1 MKPLDLAG
9 INPLSPYTIW
19 QKGSRYYFKT
29 DYDILYA
36 ISFDKEDLWVD
47 EDAYW
52 FNLSNMSNKKSPGDR
67 KIAPTIARIITS
79 FFDANPD
86 ILLYMCDTADGQQA
100 ERNRLFLRWFKSY
113 NKEDLFTIKWETVE
127 DEGTNNYISIIVQNS
142 NPNLDAIIET
152 FKEQI
157 RLFKDNK

>member
-67 KIAPTIARIITS
+67 KNCAH
-79 FFDANPD
+79 DCQNYYK
-86 ILLYMCDTADGQQA
+86 LLRCQSGY
-100 ERNRLFLRWFKSY
+100 L
-113 NKEDLFTIKWETVE
+113 
-127 DEGTNNYISIIVQNS
+127 
-142 NPNLDAIIET
+142 AIHV
-152 FKEQI
+152 
-157 RLFKDNK
+157 RYS

>member
-1 MKPLDLAG
+1 
-9 INPLSPYTIW
+9 
-19 QKGSRYYFKT
+19 
-29 DYDILYA
+29 
-36 ISFDKEDLWVD
+36 
-47 EDAYW
+47 
-52 FNLSNMSNKKSPGDR
+52 
-67 KIAPTIARIITS
+67 
-79 FFDANPD
+79 
-86 ILLYMCDTADGQQA
+86 MCDTADGQQA

-127 DEGTNNYISIIVQNS
+127 DEGTSNYISIIVQNS